1 MGCPARSQ
9 SPIASFS
16 DASASRPWSASYAY
30 SGDGVRL
37 SKTVNGTNT
46 TYLQDVVGG
55 LPRVLV
61 ETTAGQ
67 DTLYVYG
74 LGLAFEVRPDGT
86 HRYYH
91 GDALGSTRVVTDD
104 GGQRRG
110 G

>member
-1 MGCPARSQ
+1 MSAHPWQ
-9 SPIASFS
+9 SFVGGRNSPLPRFGGA
-16 DASASRPWSASYAY
+16 
-30 SGDGVRL
+30 GL
-37 SKTVNGTNT
+37 SKTVGGTPT

-61 ETTAGQ
+61 ESTGGEN
-67 DTLYVYG
+67 TLYVYG
-74 LGLAFEVRPDGT
+74 LGLALEVRPDGT

-91 GDALGSTRVVTDD
+91 SDALGSKRVVTDD